1 MVPVANLPIGVA
13 GLGWC
18 DRSPR
23 QGSKS
28 TMLYRAKLTAISG
41 IIVFAVV
48 ASVPQQVARAAG
60 PVVLAQAAAAD
71 SELAPEQR
79 AQLKAEI
86 ARVPSDL
93 KGRFD
98 VRYRAWMYS
107 WLRKPLI
114 FSNAKSARP
123 SPEFRA
129 LISLGP
135 DILPL
140 LVGKLA
146 NRDETRALQVY
157 DALQERAELRVDPQA
172 YPDERQRALETV
184 RRWLA
189 RT

>member
-1 MVPVANLPIGVA
+1 
-13 GLGWC
+13 
-18 DRSPR
+18 
-23 QGSKS
+23 
-28 TMLYRAKLTAISG
+28 MLYRVRLTALSG
-41 IIVFAVV
+41 IIVLAVV
-48 ASVPQQVARAAG
+48 TGVPQQIASAEPVA
-60 PVVLAQAAAAD
+60 LAQAAAAD
-71 SELAPEQR
+71 SELTPEQR
-79 AQLKAEI
+79 ARLKAEI

-98 VRYRAWMYS
+98 VRYRAWKYS

-140 LVGKLA
+140 LVGKLVD
-146 NRDETRALQVY
+146 RDETRSLQVY